1 MPKKESFYEFS
12 QYMEP
17 QPSTLNDAHRVVLKL
32 MSLELSNGKR
42 IEEILILRHVLAGS
56 SWSTADLAAE
66 MERLYGFLPSTETMD
81 HAARVLS
88 LQFFGKRR
96 SRNMEVHPSFLLK
109 TMSIGRLRILNP

>member
-1 MPKKESFYEFS
+1 
-12 QYMEP
+12 MEP

-88 LQFFGKRR
+88 LQFLAKGAAEIWRFT
-96 SRNMEVHPSFLLK
+96 PPFF
-109 TMSIGRLRILNP
+109 